1 MGLVALKCPSC
12 GAVLEKSDDRDT
24 YFCEY
29 CGSKMMVD
37 KVYHEVSGTI
47 TIDGI
52 AGVDAMLDRAAILID
67 HGEYQKASSL
77 YERVLEISPRCA
89 RAYWGKM
96 HCHFW
101 IKDPLKLSEQLIDI
115 TEDINYQTAVKFAEG
130 EEKAHYIEIGKKEKE
145 SCAQAIAKLKR
156 RKRILRVILY
166 ASLAVEVV
174 TVLLLYTDCFNIFH
188 ESLSLF
194 SEISLSVICFI
205 ANLCAFA
212 SERFLVFTKDTLGD
226 IVLDKAKYVLGG
238 TCILSA
244 LYLIIMIL
252 GAIFF

>member
-1 MGLVALKCPSC
+1 MGLVALRCPSC

-145 SCAQAIAKLKR
+145 ACAQAIAKLKR

-166 ASLAVEVV
+166 SALAIEIACVALFSYVDMNPQFYNENCEFIEEFFFFFASLAA
-174 TVLLLYTDCFNIFH
+174 
-188 ESLSLF
+188 
-194 SEISLSVICFI
+194 FI
-205 ANLCAFA
+205 
-212 SERFLVFTKDTLGD
+212 SERFLVYTKDALGD
-226 IVLDKAKYVLGG
+226 IVLDKAKYVLGA
-238 TCILSA
+238 TSILSA
-244 LYLIIMIL
+244 LFIIINL
-252 GAIFF
+252 FF

>member
-145 SCAQAIAKLKR
+145 ACAQAIAKLKR

-166 ASLAVEVV
+166 SALAIEIACVALWSYLEMSPKFRKTNFDFIAVFFFFASLA
-174 TVLLLYTDCFNIFH
+174 
-188 ESLSLF
+188 S
-194 SEISLSVICFI
+194 FI
-205 ANLCAFA
+205 
-212 SERFLVFTKDTLGD
+212 SERFLVYTKDALGD
-226 IVLDKAKYVLGG
+226 VVLDKAKYVLGA
-238 TCILSA
+238 TCVLSA
-244 LYLIIMIL
+244 IVFFFIL
-252 GAIFF
+252 ADIFS

>member
-1 MGLVALKCPSC
+1 MGLVALRCPSC

-145 SCAQAIAKLKR
+145 ACAQAIAKLKR

-166 ASLAVEVV
+166 SALAIEIACVALFSYVDMNPQFYNKNCDFIEVFFFFASLAA
-174 TVLLLYTDCFNIFH
+174 
-188 ESLSLF
+188 
-194 SEISLSVICFI
+194 FI
-205 ANLCAFA
+205 
-212 SERFLVFTKDTLGD
+212 SERFLVYTKDALGD
-226 IVLDKAKYVLGG
+226 IVLDKAKYVLGA
-238 TCILSA
+238 TSILSA
-244 LYLIIMIL
+244 LFIIINL
-252 GAIFF
+252 FF

>member
-1 MGLVALKCPSC
+1 MGLVALRCPSC

-145 SCAQAIAKLKR
+145 ACAQAIAKLKR

-166 ASLAVEVV
+166 SALAIEIACVALFTYVDMNPQFYNENCEFIEEFFFFFASLAA
-174 TVLLLYTDCFNIFH
+174 
-188 ESLSLF
+188 
-194 SEISLSVICFI
+194 FI
-205 ANLCAFA
+205 
-212 SERFLVFTKDTLGD
+212 SERFLVYTKDALGD
-226 IVLDKAKYVLGG
+226 IVLDKAKYVLGA
-238 TCILSA
+238 TSILSA
-244 LYLIIMIL
+244 LFIIINL
-252 GAIFF
+252 FF